1 VFLFEGL
8 KMHFISK
15 SICIVAICSPLA
27 ALTQG
32 IQAFPLESRRCDS
45 LTDHAAVQECQQRG
59 KAESREWQKKIQ
71 ERNASMPPRLNGV
84 ESKLPINC
92 FKRETT
98 GEQVC
103 AN

>member
-1 VFLFEGL
+1 
-8 KMHFISK
+8 MHFISK

-59 KAESREWQKKIQ
+59 KVESREWQKKIQ
-71 ERNASMPPRLNGV
+71 ERNASMPLRLNGA

-92 FKRETT
+92 FKRKST